1 MRLSLIAA
9 GAAVLLSGL
18 AAAPVVAPAKAEA
31 ASFNCRFARLPD
43 ERAVCADLALND
55 QDVRMAQLYD
65 ITRRLVPMGTRG
77 AIMDRQVQWLRQRQA
92 CGANRACLANAYA
105 GRIAELNQ
113 VMERVYGQGPF

>member
-9 GAAVLLSGL
+9 AAATLLVSGAALTPSR
-18 AAAPVVAPAKAEA
+18 AHA

-55 QDVRMAQLYD
+55 QDVRMSQLYD
-65 ITRRLVPMGTRG
+65 ITRHLVAMGQRG
-77 AIMDRQVQWLRQRQA
+77 AIMDRQVEWLRQRRA
-92 CGANRACLANAYA
+92 CGANRVCLGRAYA

-113 VMERVYGQGPF
+113 VMERVYSQGPF

>member
-1 MRLSLIAA
+1 MRLSLVAAGIAILLAA
-9 GAAVLLSGL
+9 GAALL
-18 AAAPVVAPAKAEA
+18 APDHAHA

-77 AIMDRQVQWLRQRQA
+77 AIMDRQVAWLRQRQA
-92 CGANRACLANAYA
+92 CGANRQCLANAYA

>member
-9 GAAVLLSGL
+9 AATLLLAGAALTPGH
-18 AAAPVVAPAKAEA
+18 AHA

-55 QDVRMAQLYD
+55 QDVRMSQLYD

-77 AIMDRQVQWLRQRQA
+77 AIMDRQVVWLRQRRA
-92 CGANRACLANAYA
+92 CGGDRACIGRAYA

>member
-9 GAAVLLSGL
+9 GAATLLL
-18 AAAPVVAPAKAEA
+18 AGAALTPSHVQA

-55 QDVRMAQLYD
+55 QDVRMSQLYD

-77 AIMDRQVQWLRQRQA
+77 AIMDRQVVWLRQRRA
-92 CGANRACLANAYA
+92 CGGDRACIGRAYA

>member
-1 MRLSLIAA
+1 MRVFLIAA
-9 GAAVLLSGL
+9 GVATLL
-18 AAAPVVAPAKAEA
+18 AAGAAFITPGHAQA

-43 ERAVCADLALND
+43 ERAVCADLTLND

-77 AIMDRQVQWLRQRQA
+77 AIMDRQVVWLRQRQA
-92 CGANRACLANAYA
+92 CGANRQCLANAYA